1 MSSLASRRDDSGEAG
16 TAPGRHA
23 REPVDTIDLAD
34 LVVFVV
40 SVAFALWTLAFWFAL
55 AFGIGWAL
63 AGPLWVLGCLVALWV
78 LRGSRSDRRRV
89 ALDLRVPMG
98 SRSAWVVV
106 AGVAAS
112 SLMSSWGSGRPAAVV
127 VAGLVAYGAYQRRLQ
142 WRVDRPGAG
151 LGVLVA
157 GAVLGLF
164 GAVELWYP
172 FLAGVAAM
180 VAWLAWSEFR
190 GEGRP
195 ADGHG
200 EDDEA
205 GAARAGHGRPSGR
218 PPALTWPVV
227 AIGGALA
234 AYLLFTIGYN
244 PDHGHYLNKSLHY
257 AQQPGAFEVRDYMFG
272 VPGVDH
278 IPRGTILNSLE
289 ILIGFVSAVT
299 GIGHVTLTYHVMAPA
314 AAFLLPV
321 GLAWTAREFGARRP
335 DLVAATATVAMVL
348 FAETHDSR
356 VVLIRLAE
364 GKLVAGMVALPIFI
378 GAAIRWGRRRDAGS
392 LLLACAAGVATYGIS
407 STAGIALI
415 PAAGAA
421 MAAGALAT
429 RRHSERTW
437 SPAELA
443 RGGVPLAVVVAIS
456 GVGFVMHR
464 TIDTGLDRF
473 PDSYSAWLSRL
484 VGRSREL
491 SIDGSEPA
499 VFVLLLSVA
508 IVVLAGR
515 TALQRWYFGIA
526 SGGLLLV
533 VYNPWL
539 FETVWGSLGI
549 SGLSWRAAWALPLG
563 LAVGLAVDAL
573 HGRDATVGDGRLG
586 AVLLVAVFAVGV
598 SPLAATDQGLPRAF
612 LPGDLEAAEA
622 LIAVTPEGG
631 RFLAPQEVET
641 VAIALTDDR
650 YPSVVRPYFVA
661 DLATYDDLPTAFAP
675 AERLALYQQLV
686 GGRIGPRFKQFAA
699 SAASTDAA
707 ELLVRVRVDAVCLP
721 RQTAPGLARVLRE
734 DWTRTSVH
742 PRCNV
747 FVRNP

>member
-1 MSSLASRRDDSGEAG
+1 MSSLASRRDDSGEVGA
-16 TAPGRHA
+16 APGRHA
-23 REPVDTIDLAD
+23 RKPVDTFDLAD

-40 SVAFALWTLAFWFAL
+40 SVGFALWTLAFWFAL

-63 AGPLWVLGCLVALWV
+63 AGPLWILGCVVTLWV
-78 LRGSRSDRRRV
+78 LRGSHSDRSRV
-89 ALDLRVPMG
+89 ASDLRVPMG

-106 AGVAAS
+106 TGVAAS
-112 SLMSSWGSGRPAAVV
+112 SLTSSWGSGRPAAVAV
-127 VAGLVAYGAYQRRLQ
+127 VVGLVAYGAYQRRSQ

-151 LGVLVA
+151 LGVLGA

-180 VAWLAWSEFR
+180 VAWLAWSEFH
-190 GEGRP
+190 GEGRSAGDDDG
-195 ADGHG
+195 AD
-200 EDDEA
+200 
-205 GAARAGHGRPSGR
+205 RAGRHHPSGR
-218 PPALTWPVV
+218 PPALTLPVV

-257 AQQPGAFEVRDYMFG
+257 AEQPGAFEVRDYMFG

-378 GAAIRWGRRRDAGS
+378 GAAIRWARRRDGGS

-429 RRHSERTW
+429 RDRRTW

-443 RGGVPLAVVVAIS
+443 RGAVPLAVVLLIS
-456 GVGFVMHR
+456 GIGFVMHR

-484 VGRSREL
+484 VGRSRDL

-515 TALQRWYFGIA
+515 TSVQRWYFGIA

-539 FETVWGSLGI
+539 FETLWGSLGI

-573 HGRDATVGDGRLG
+573 HGRDATIWDGRLG
-586 AVLLVAVFAVGV
+586 AVLLVAVFVVGV
-598 SPLAATDQGLPRAF
+598 SPLTATDQGPPRAF
-612 LPGDLEAAEA
+612 QQGDLEAAEA

-650 YPSVVRPYFVA
+650 YPSVVRPYFLA
-661 DLATYDDLPTAFAP
+661 DLSTYDDLPPAFAP
-675 AERLALYQQLV
+675 AERMALYQQLV
-686 GGRIGPRFKQFAA
+686 AGRIGPRFKQFAA
-699 SAASTDAA
+699 SAASADPA
-707 ELLVRVRVDAVCLP
+707 ELLVRVQVDAVCLP
-721 RQTAPGLARVLRE
+721 RETAPGLARVLRE

-747 FVRNP
+747 FVRNH

>member
-1 MSSLASRRDDSGEAG
+1 MPSLASRRDDSGEVG
-16 TAPGRHA
+16 VAPRRHA
-23 REPVDTIDLAD
+23 REPVDTFDLAD

-40 SVAFALWTLAFWFAL
+40 SVGFALWTLAFWFAL

-63 AGPLWVLGCLVALWV
+63 AGPLWVLGCLVALWA
-78 LRGSRSDRRRV
+78 LRGSRADRSRV
-89 ALDLRVPMG
+89 AFDLRLRVG

-112 SLMSSWGSGRPAAVV
+112 SLTASWGSGRPAAVAV
-127 VAGLVAYGAYQRRLQ
+127 VAGLVAYGAYQRRSL

-151 LGVLVA
+151 LGIVGA
-157 GAVLGLF
+157 AAVLGLF

-180 VAWLAWSEFR
+180 VAWLAWSEF
-190 GEGRP
+190 GVAARP
-195 ADGHG
+195 DGAG
-200 EDDEA
+200 DDA
-205 GAARAGHGRPSGR
+205 GAARAGHHHPSGR

-234 AYLLFTIGYN
+234 AHLLFTIGYN

-257 AQQPGAFEVRDYMFG
+257 AEQPGSFEVRDYMFG

-299 GIGHVTLTYHVMAPA
+299 GIGHVALTYHVMAPA

-356 VVLIRLAE
+356 VVLVRLAE
-364 GKLVAGMVALPIFI
+364 GKLVAGMVALPVFI
-378 GAAIRWGRRRDAGS
+378 GAAIRWARRRDGGS

-421 MAAGALAT
+421 LAAGVLAARDRAL
-429 RRHSERTW
+429 RSW

-443 RGGVPLAVVVAIS
+443 RAAVPLAVVMVTS

-464 TIDTGLDRF
+464 SIDTGLDRF

-484 VGRSREL
+484 VGRSREV

-515 TALQRWYFGIA
+515 TAWQRWYFGIA

-539 FETVWGSLGI
+539 FETLWGSLGI

-573 HGRDATVGDGRLG
+573 HGRDATIGGGRLG

-598 SPLAATDQGLPRAF
+598 SPLAATDQGPPRAF

-641 VAIALTDDR
+641 VAIALTGDR
-650 YPSVVRPYFVA
+650 YPTVVRPYFVA
-661 DLATYDDLPTAFAP
+661 DLATYDDLPPAFAP
-675 AERLALYQQLV
+675 AERMALYQQLV
-686 GGRIGPRFKQFAA
+686 AGRIGPRFGQFAA
-699 SAASTDAA
+699 SAATADPA
-707 ELLVRVRVDAVCLP
+707 ELLVRVQVDAVCLP
-721 RQTAPGLARVLRE
+721 RETSPGLARVLRE